1 MRMHGIVRLSAW
13 VCAICCLLTAGLAP
27 SAVLRFGALALMA
40 AAGYILYVLS
50 QKRDKQRQQ
59 TELLQVLSLYRH
71 EWMNHIQV
79 LMGYIGLGKPERIQ
93 EYMGKIKAKVHQ
105 ESCLSKLGVPELALY
120 YYTFALHHRSLA
132 LELELEQEIT
142 LEHLPD
148 SGVQAGKLIIALIE
162 LFASEALPDSEQHNA
177 LSLSFDQE
185 EAGILLDFIYEGP
198 LSAQFD
204 GKLSELSR
212 RYGIAGQHMEQ
223 ERTEEGL
230 GLAVRLPFEPK

>member
-1 MRMHGIVRLSAW
+1 MQGIVRLSAW
-13 VCAICCLLTAGLAP
+13 VCMICSLATAGLSDSAP
-27 SAVLRFGALALMA
+27 LRFGALALMA
-40 AAGYILYVLS
+40 AAGYILYFVR
-50 QKRDKQRQQ
+50 QQRDKQRRQ

-120 YYTFALHHRSLA
+120 YYTFQLHHRSLA
-132 LELELEQEIT
+132 LDFDLEQE
-142 LEHLPD
+142 LSFGRLPD
-148 SGVQAGKLIIALIE
+148 SGAQAGKLIIAGIE
-162 LFASEALPDSEQHNA
+162 LFAAEALPDSEQYHS

-185 EAGILLDFIYEGP
+185 EEGILLDFIYEGP
-198 LSAQFD
+198 LSPQFD
-204 GKLSELSR
+204 RRLSELGR
-212 RYGIAGQHMEQ
+212 RFGLRGQQLEQ

-230 GLAVRLPFEPK
+230 GLTVRLPFDTK

>member
-1 MRMHGIVRLSAW
+1 M
-13 VCAICCLLTAGLAP
+13 TAGLSH

-40 AAGYILYVLS
+40 AAGYTLYTLS
-50 QKRDKQRQQ
+50 QKRDKQRRQ

-120 YYTFALHHRSLA
+120 YYTFQMHHRSLA

-148 SGVQAGKLIIALIE
+148 SGAQAGKLIIALVE
-162 LFASEALPDSEQHNA
+162 LFATEALPDSEQHNA

-185 EAGILLDFIYEGP
+185 QAGILLDFIYEGS
-198 LSAQFD
+198 LSPHFD
-204 GKLSELSR
+204 AKLSELSR
-212 RYGIAGQHMEQ
+212 RYGVGGQQMEH

-230 GLAVRLPFEPK
+230 GLAVRLPFDTK